1 MRVENRAMKEEL
13 EKQKEELIEQLG
25 VQFENDN
32 LAPLAARVM
41 ATLILNGKQGITFD
55 KLVCSLNASK
65 STISTHLEHLQAT
78 NKVKYFTKTGDR
90 KRYFIINPD
99 LMLNVIDEMIAKWE
113 AETLI
118 HEKILAYKKKYNEV
132 CIQDQEFKFDLEFQK
147 DVLAFLSEATTAIQK
162 LKTKINQ
169 RNS

>member
-1 MRVENRAMKEEL
+1 MTEGL
-13 EKQKEELIEQLG
+13 EKQKKELIEQLG
-25 VQFENDN
+25 VQLENDK

-41 ATLILNGKQGITFD
+41 ATLILNGKQGVTFEQ
-55 KLVCSLNASK
+55 LVNELNASK
-65 STISTHLEHLQAT
+65 STISTHLEQLQAT
-78 NKVKYFTKTGDR
+78 NRIKYFTKTGER

-113 AETLI
+113 TETKI
-118 HEKILAYKKKYNEV
+118 HEKILDYKKSHNEL
-132 CIQDQEFKFDLEFQK
+132 CQQREEFKFDLEFQK
-147 DVLAFLSEATTAIQK
+147 DFLTFLREATTAIQK